1 MKKIAVLLLSL
12 LLIFSFSMQSEAKLK
27 NNPTKN
33 YSVMVSYEVK
43 NGYAKYYSKPDGK
56 IMGKLSPGYV
66 VSENGQPTGYGNS
79 SMKVLKAV
87 NSKWLKVKLEK
98 NSYKYSK
105 KYAGASKYKR
115 VFYVKMSDI
124 SVTTEGGPVNNFVT
138 KGNPAPLKAKKNSK
152 SKTIVKIPVGTYF
165 DYEYIIYSPDV
176 TYSYPYN
183 QKWVHVKYMKNGK
196 LYKGFVNVKHIQVY

>member
-1 MKKIAVLLLSL
+1 MAMQNIIQNQMGELSTRYQV
-12 LLIFSFSMQSEAKLK
+12 I
-27 NNPTKN
+27 N
-33 YSVMVSYEVK
+33 
-43 NGYAKYYSKPDGK
+43 
-56 IMGKLSPGYV
+56 
-66 VSENGQPTGYGNS
+66 NGQLEGEGHS

-105 KYAGASKYKR
+105 KYLGASKYKR

-124 SVTTEGGPVNNFVT
+124 SVTTEGGVVNSFVT

-152 SKTIVKIPVGTYF
+152 SKTIAKIPLGTYF
-165 DYEYIIYSPDV
+165 DYEYIINSPDV
-176 TYSYPYN
+176 SYSYPYT

-196 LYKGFVNVKHIQVY
+196 LYKGFVNVKYIQVY